1 MSASLSLPAVL
12 DLAQADALKAA
23 LLPMRGQ
30 SVVID
35 ASRVERLG
43 GLCLQVLISAQQT
56 WESDGHVLKID
67 DVSPE
72 FADQWNAFGAA
83 PADRPLGALS

>member
-1 MSASLSLPAVL
+1 MSASLSLPAIL
-12 DLAQADALKAA
+12 DLAQAETLKAA

-43 GLCLQVLISAQQT
+43 GLCLQVLISAQKT
-56 WESDGHVLKID
+56 WASDGHVLKID
-67 DVSPE
+67 DVSRE
-72 FADQWNAFGAA
+72 FADQWKAFGAA
-83 PADRPLGALS
+83 SAETPVGALS